1 MLSFPPSDFAV
12 SINLFA
18 AFSKLF
24 SMRIRLISVSS
35 TRPVR
40 PSEHKSILSFG
51 FNWGY
56 AGSGPSQLALALLYD
71 VTGKAEVALIA
82 HQGFKHDV
90 IAKLPT
96 EEDWQLTSIQIENWI
111 EELKVKV
118 DGWIKDTMDPT
129 A

>member
-1 MLSFPPSDFAV
+1 MDETKTYRGYRMQDRGVVEVITDNGSGQKEYRELPLYLEIENHSPS
-12 SINLFA
+12 
-18 AFSKLF
+18 
-24 SMRIRLISVSS
+24 
-35 TRPVR
+35 
-40 PSEHKSILSFG
+40 G

-82 HQGFKHDV
+82 HQGFKHDG

>member
-1 MLSFPPSDFAV
+1 MFLKCRDQIPPR
-12 SINLFA
+12 LFG
-18 AFSKLF
+18 LF
-24 SMRIRLISVSS
+24 
-35 TRPVR
+35 
-40 PSEHKSILSFG
+40 
-51 FNWGY
+51 Y
-56 AGSGPSQLALALLYD
+56 GSGPSQLALALLYD